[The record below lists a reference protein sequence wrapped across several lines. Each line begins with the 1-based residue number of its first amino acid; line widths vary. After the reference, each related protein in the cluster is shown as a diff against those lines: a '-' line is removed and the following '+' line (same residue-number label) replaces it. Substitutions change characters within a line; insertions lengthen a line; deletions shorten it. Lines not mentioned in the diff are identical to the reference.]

1 MLPDLVGSEHH
12 NRTEEPRQRAG
23 DAVDGC
29 LSGTPL
35 TTLRRKRV
43 KPVLE
48 NVKIKGAQVHHA
60 EVIERVIDSMEIEA
74 LIEFQALGHE
84 LTGPSKHPTIQFLE
98 GIFRYSVARG
108 IEVK

>member
-1 MLPDLVGSEHH
+1 MLPDLIGSEHH

-35 TTLRRKRV
+35 TALWRKRV

-48 NVKIKGAQVHHA
+48 NIEIKRAQVYDA
-60 EVIERVIDSMEIEA
+60 EVIQRVIDSMEVEILIECEA
-74 LIEFQALGHE
+74 LGCQ
-84 LTGPSKHPTIQFLE
+84 LTGPSNHPTIQFLE
-98 GIFRYSVARG
+98 GIFRYRVARG
-108 IEVK
+108 IKVK